1 MPSRFDPLFAV
12 VVAIIDP
19 LDGERIAARGGRL
32 GEADA
37 VVTKVAGR
45 LGVIPFE
52 LHSYGVAVV
61 MSTCPADAGA
71 SKGPLGGWRGSNASA
86 TVSGVMETAAG
97 RPQLE
102 KRSLQM

>member
-37 VVTKVAGR
+37 VVAQVAGR
-45 LGVIPFE
+45 LGIIPFE
-52 LHSYGVAVV
+52 FHGH
-61 MSTCPADAGA
+61 
-71 SKGPLGGWRGSNASA
+71 
-86 TVSGVMETAAG
+86 
-97 RPQLE
+97 
-102 KRSLQM
+102 